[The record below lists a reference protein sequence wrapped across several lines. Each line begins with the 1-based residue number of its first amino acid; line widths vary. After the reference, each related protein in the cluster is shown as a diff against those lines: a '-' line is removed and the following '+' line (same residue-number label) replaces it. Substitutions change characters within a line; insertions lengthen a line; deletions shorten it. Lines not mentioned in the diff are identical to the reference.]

1 MIEYIA
7 RAMRSADL
15 RARVLFTL
23 VMLCVFRLGVF
34 VPSPGVDRIAL
45 GEFFQDNKQSLLN
58 LYDLFSGGALSQF
71 SVFVLG
77 IMPYISAS
85 IILQLG
91 QLVVPQLER
100 LKSEGQQGRKRI
112 GQYTRVLTVGIAV
125 VQSFFIALS
134 IEQMRTASD
143 VSVVIEAGW
152 AFRGLTVISMT
163 AGSCFVMWL
172 GEQITERGIGN
183 GASLIIVGG
192 IVAGVPGSIGALR
205 NLVETGE
212 MSLLEIAL
220 FGVFM
225 VLVVAAI
232 VFVERGL
239 RKVPINYAKRVA
251 RRGAGEAAAPQAA
264 HLPLKV
270 NVAGVV
276 PAIFASSVIMI
287 PGTIGAFYNHPLFA
301 WLSAQFVP
309 GGWIYNATYVLLV
322 VFFSFFYTAVSFSPM
337 DLADNLRRN
346 GGYIPG
352 HRPGADTVAFLDRLI
367 LRLTTG
373 GSLYLAAVCILPTI
387 LISEYGLPF
396 YFGGTGLLIVI
407 GVALDTVAQIESYLL
422 TDEYSDV
429 AIASG
434 GRREF
439 GV

>member
-7 RAMRSADL
+7 RALRSVDL
-15 RARVLFTL
+15 RARVVFTL
-23 VMLCVFRLGVF
+23 AMLCVFRLGVF

-45 GEFFQDNKQSLLN
+45 GEFFQDNQQSLLN

-77 IMPYISAS
+77 IRPYISAS

-112 GQYTRVLTVGIAV
+112 GQYTRVLTVAIAM

-134 IEQMRTASD
+134 IEQMRTGSD

-152 AFRGLTVISMT
+152 SFRALTVLSMT

-192 IVAGVPGSIGALR
+192 IVAGIPSSVGALR
-205 NLVETGE
+205 SKVESGDLD
-212 MSLLEIAL
+212 LLEIAL

-225 VLVVAAI
+225 VAVIAAI

-239 RKVPINYAKRVA
+239 RKVPINYAKRVT
-251 RRGAGEAAAPQAA
+251 RGAVGAPPQSA

-301 WLSAQFVP
+301 WLSAQFNP
-309 GGWIYNATYVLLV
+309 GGWMYNITYVLLV

-352 HRPGADTVAFLDRLI
+352 YRPGADTV
-367 LRLTTG
+367 
-373 GSLYLAAVCILPTI
+373 
-387 LISEYGLPF
+387 
-396 YFGGTGLLIVI
+396 
-407 GVALDTVAQIESYLL
+407 
-422 TDEYSDV
+422 
-429 AIASG
+429 
-434 GRREF
+434 
-439 GV
+439 

>member
-1 MIEYIA
+1 
-7 RAMRSADL
+7 
-15 RARVLFTL
+15 
-23 VMLCVFRLGVF
+23 
-34 VPSPGVDRIAL
+34 
-45 GEFFQDNKQSLLN
+45 
-58 LYDLFSGGALSQF
+58 
-71 SVFVLG
+71 
-77 IMPYISAS
+77 
-85 IILQLG
+85 
-91 QLVVPQLER
+91 
-100 LKSEGQQGRKRI
+100 
-112 GQYTRVLTVGIAV
+112 
-125 VQSFFIALS
+125 
-134 IEQMRTASD
+134 
-143 VSVVIEAGW
+143 
-152 AFRGLTVISMT
+152 MT

-251 RRGAGEAAAPQAA
+251 RRGAGETAAPQAA

-352 HRPGADTVAFLDRLI
+352 HRPGADTVTFLDRLI

>member
-7 RAMRSADL
+7 RALRSSDL
-15 RARVLFTL
+15 RARVIFTL
-23 VMLCVFRLGVF
+23 AMLCVFRLGVF

-45 GEFFQDNKQSLLN
+45 GEFFQDNQQSLLN

-112 GQYTRVLTVGIAV
+112 GQYTRFLTVAIAM

-134 IEQMRTASD
+134 IEQMRTGSD

-152 AFRGLTVISMT
+152 AFRSLTVLSMT

-192 IVAGVPGSIGALR
+192 IVAGIPASIGALR
-205 NLVETGE
+205 SKVDSGDLN
-212 MSLLEIAL
+212 LLEIAL

-225 VLVVAAI
+225 ILVVAAI

-239 RKVPINYAKRVA
+239 RKVPINYAKRLS
-251 RRGAGEAAAPQAA
+251 RGASGGVPAQGA

-287 PGTIGAFYNHPLFA
+287 PSTIGAFYNHPLFA
-301 WLSAQFVP
+301 WLSAQFIP
-309 GGWIYNATYVLLV
+309 GGWMYNLAYVLLV

-346 GGYIPG
+346 GGYVPG
-352 HRPGADTVAFLDRLI
+352 YRPGADTVSFLDRLI

-373 GSLYLAAVCILPTI
+373 GALYLAAVCILPTI
-387 LISEYGLPF
+387 LVSEYGLPF

-407 GVALDTVAQIESYLL
+407 GVSLDTVAQIESYLL
-422 TDEYSDV
+422 TDEYSG
-429 AIASG
+429 AAMAAG

-439 GV
+439 SS